1 MELDEDVLDD
11 ELWADE
17 HQVKLGDVPEALWS
31 HAPLDKLPIAP
42 EPWVDQLADDV
53 EINRLLSMGVR
64 QKQADSE
71 LQPVGTTIGARRST
85 AVAWKSG

>member
-31 HAPLDKLPIAP
+31 HAPLDKPPIAP

-53 EINRLLSMGVR
+53 EINRLL
-64 QKQADSE
+64 SE